1 MSGWIDLECGAVV
14 WVAGLCVVCAAGA
27 LMGALPMDRKGTAA
41 VVACGIAFGML
52 VALAR
57 FVTAMCSVL

>member
-14 WVAGLCVVCAAGA
+14 WAAGLCVVCAAGA
-27 LMGALPMDRKGTAA
+27 LMRPLPRDREGIAA
-41 VVACGIAFGML
+41 GVVCGIAFGML

-57 FVTAMCSVL
+57 FVAAMCGVL